1 MRRTIRLIE
10 KASIDWNNYLTPEE
24 VQKLKSKNDVD
35 KADIAGDII
44 DSKEFKDK
52 LENFKKS
59 GWTYEELVDNLLS
72 FCWNGNLTE
81 SNHQDI
87 IDKYIKENTNS
98 IIGLKE
104 LAEKVK
110 VYISTVGKKYNNA
123 KYDYERNNYK
133 EQQEFYREILAEINK
148 RLNLTESDLYN
159 MITLYHNTSN
169 ENAIKIATEGIIP
182 GLRKDIYGKGS
193 EAEGSGVWCSL
204 VRGYGYGGAT
214 ITFRIS
220 AEDSALE
227 KENDIEYMVFKD
239 IKPEEITDVDLMI
252 STIPSNPLR
261 RDSINSTVESDIPE
275 AIERWGKDDL
285 LKVFTEN
292 QDKFVKPYNL
302 EQFKHLLDTGEKYC
316 KGNIYN

>member
-1 MRRTIRLIE
+1 MKRTIRLIE
-10 KASIDWNNYLTPEE
+10 KASIDWNNYLTPKE
-24 VQKLKSKNDVD
+24 VQKLKSKNDID
-35 KADIAGDII
+35 KADVAGDII
-44 DSKEFKDK
+44 DSKEFKNK

-59 GWTYEELVDNLLS
+59 GWTYEELVDDLLS

-110 VYISTVGKKYNNA
+110 IYISIVGKKYNNA

-148 RLNLTESDLYN
+148 RLNLTESDSYN

-169 ENAIKIATEGIIP
+169 ENAIKINKEGIRA
-182 GLRKDIYGKGS
+182 GLKVKNYGKGN
-193 EAEGSGVWCSL
+193 EAEGSGIWCTN

-214 ITFRIS
+214 ITFEIDGND
-220 AEDSALE
+220 EALW
-227 KENDIEYMVFKD
+227 KANDTEYIVYRD
-239 IKPEEITDVDLMI
+239 VKPEEIIDIDLVI
-252 STIPSNPLR
+252 SDIPSNPNR
-261 RDSINSTVESDIPE
+261 RDNINSTVESDIVP
-275 AIERWGKDDL
+275 AIEYYGKDDV
-285 LKVFTEN
+285 LKVLGKNARHFA
-292 QDKFVKPYNL
+292 QPYNL
-302 EQFKHLLDTGEKYC
+302 EQFKHLIDTGEKYC

>member
-1 MRRTIRLIE
+1 MKRTIRLIE

-24 VQKLKSKNDVD
+24 VQKLKSKNDAD
-35 KADIAGDII
+35 KADVAGDII

-59 GWTYEELVDNLLS
+59 GWTYEELVDDLLS

-81 SNHQDI
+81 SD
-87 IDKYIKENTNS
+87 S
-98 IIGLKE
+98 
-104 LAEKVK
+104 
-110 VYISTVGKKYNNA
+110 
-123 KYDYERNNYK
+123 
-133 EQQEFYREILAEINK
+133 
-148 RLNLTESDLYN
+148 YN

-169 ENAIKIATEGIIP
+169 ENAIKITTEGIIP
-182 GLRKDIYGKGS
+182 GLRKDAYGKGS

-227 KENDIEYMVFKD
+227 KENDIEYMVFRE

-275 AIERWGKDDL
+275 AIERWGKDEL

-302 EQFKHLLDTGEKYC
+302 EQFKHLIDTGEKYC